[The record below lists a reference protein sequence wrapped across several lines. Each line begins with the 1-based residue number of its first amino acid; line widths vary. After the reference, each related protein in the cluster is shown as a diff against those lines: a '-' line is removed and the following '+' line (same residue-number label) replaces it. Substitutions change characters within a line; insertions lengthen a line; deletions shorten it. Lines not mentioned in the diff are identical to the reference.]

1 MRLRTV
7 RAGRTLGERCCV
19 ALVRPFPAARAAAAG
34 GYRGHCSVC
43 RTWGRQLPGSAV
55 GRERYVVRGWLGRP
69 PAWGHIKTAIA
80 PAAPGPGIRQDGVVP
95 ESRRPAVG
103 MDALAVWC
111 RRWLSALPSA
121 ELFETGYLSTVKGLR
136 LADGREVVVKVRPRG
151 PRLAGCAVVHRALWT
166 AGFPCPE
173 PLVDLQPLDGY
184 AATAETLVLD
194 ASEPPPDSELAAL
207 SAAALARLV
216 ELAPDPGSVP
226 SLTPSPSWVGW
237 DHTGPGLWPAPEDRD
252 VDLNAYPEPQWL
264 ARVAAAVRDR
274 LRGHTSDL
282 VIGHGDWHPENLRWQ
297 GPHLI
302 AVHDWDSVI
311 CQPEPAIAGLA
322 AASFLGIDG
331 PPGMASVED
340 SAAFLDGYQQ
350 ARGRRWTS
358 QDYAACWAAG
368 LWQRA
373 FDAKTRSLDGD
384 PEQILTRREA
394 RARLRLAG
402 LNPDLVAEE
411 HQP

>member
-1 MRLRTV
+1 
-7 RAGRTLGERCCV
+7 
-19 ALVRPFPAARAAAAG
+19 
-34 GYRGHCSVC
+34 
-43 RTWGRQLPGSAV
+43 
-55 GRERYVVRGWLGRP
+55 
-69 PAWGHIKTAIA
+69 
-80 PAAPGPGIRQDGVVP
+80 VVP
-95 ESRRPAVG
+95 ESRRPAIG

-111 RRWLSALPSA
+111 MRWLGAPPAA
-121 ELFETGYLSTVKGLR
+121 ELFGSGYLSTVKGLR
-136 LADGREVVVKVRPRG
+136 LADGREVVVKARPRS

-184 AATAETLVLD
+184 AATAEALVPD
-194 ASEPPPDSELAAL
+194 AGQPPPRSVLAQL
-207 SAAALARLV
+207 SAAGLARLV
-216 ELAPDPGSVP
+216 ELAPDPWSVP
-226 SLTPSPSWVGW
+226 SLAPSPSWVGW
-237 DHTGPGLWPAPEDRD
+237 DHTQPGLWPVPEDRD
-252 VDLNAYPEPQWL
+252 VDLNAYPEPRWL
-264 ARVAAAVRDR
+264 DRVAAAVRDH
-274 LRGHTSDL
+274 LRGHRGDP

-297 GPHLI
+297 GSQLI

-331 PPGMASVED
+331 PAPLANVEE
-340 SAAFLDGYQQ
+340 STAFLDAYQD

-358 QDYAACWAAG
+358 GDYAACWAAG

-384 PEQILTRREA
+384 LEQILTRHEA

-402 LNPDLVAEE
+402 LNPDLAAEV